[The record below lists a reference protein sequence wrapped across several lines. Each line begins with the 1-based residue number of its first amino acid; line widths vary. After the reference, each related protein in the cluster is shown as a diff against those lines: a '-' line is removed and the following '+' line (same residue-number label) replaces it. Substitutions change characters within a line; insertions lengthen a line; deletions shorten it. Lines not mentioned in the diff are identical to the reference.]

1 MCLDHIVALWFW
13 IKRLCTNFNLYW
25 FLVVAAAS
33 FYLEKSNQSQ
43 ANVKSFSVWLVR
55 ALLSAQFIFGSHYNS
70 QLIIWKMW
78 DEVSFSKFSFYWG
91 RKVFCVPVKLRLWT
105 DPSAGTDVPF
115 ISVAVIIEMI
125 RKQIIP
131 HRFKGWYPP
140 VKWRVKS
147 AFNHRICPIS
157 SKPFKQGQWCH
168 NQVS

>member
-43 ANVKSFSVWLVR
+43 ANVR
-55 ALLSAQFIFGSHYNS
+55 ALLSAQFIFGSYYNS

-91 RKVFCVPVKLRLWT
+91 RKVFYGPVKLRLWT

-131 HRFKGWYPP
+131 RLKGDTHPWSGESSQRSTTGSVQLAASLLSKGNDFITRSHR
-140 VKWRVKS
+140 
-147 AFNHRICPIS
+147 
-157 SKPFKQGQWCH
+157 
-168 NQVS
+168 